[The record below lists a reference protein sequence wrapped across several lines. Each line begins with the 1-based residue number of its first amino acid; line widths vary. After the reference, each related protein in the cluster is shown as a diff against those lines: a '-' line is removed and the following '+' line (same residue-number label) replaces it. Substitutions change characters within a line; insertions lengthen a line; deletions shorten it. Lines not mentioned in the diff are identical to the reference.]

1 MSQPDDWEVE
11 HKALP
16 ELLHPGSRTLFRHWE
31 RIRGERSAPN
41 RADLD
46 FRAISGVLTSIGILE
61 RQRLPTSFRWRVAG
75 SGVGAVWGGEV
86 TGHDILDDW
95 KSFERQSLIAVLDGV
110 VDSLQPFVARFKA
123 IPEHGDTVAVEF
135 LALPVRASAE
145 TVHVLCA
152 ALPFR
157 DAAWLDTNTARRFE
171 LASVRIIWT
180 EPVPGDPL
188 AERRAEA
195 ASGRT
200 AAQPFRLIRGGKSE

>member
-1 MSQPDDWEVE
+1 MSQLDDLEIE
-11 HKALP
+11 NNGLP

-31 RIRGERSAPN
+31 RIRGERNAPD

-46 FRAISGVLTSIGILE
+46 FRVISGVLTSIGILE
-61 RQRLPTSFRWRVAG
+61 RQKLPTTFRWRVAG
-75 SGVGAVWGGEV
+75 SGIGAVWGGEV

-110 VDSLQPFVARFKA
+110 VDSLQPFVARFRA
-123 IPEHGDTVAVEF
+123 IPEHGDIVVVEL
-135 LALPVRASAE
+135 LALPVRANGE
-145 TVHVLCA
+145 TVHILCA

-157 DAAWLDTNTARRFE
+157 DAPWLATKIERRFE
-171 LASVRIIWT
+171 LTSVRIIWT
-180 EPVPGDPL
+180 EPLPGDPL

-200 AAQPFRLIRGGKSE
+200 AAQPFRLIRGGRTD